1 MKFYN
6 REIEKQELINIR
18 NLSYESHSKLTV
30 ITGRRRVG
38 KTSLILH
45 ALDDEPFLYF
55 FVGRKSEADLCDEYV
70 KEISLKL
77 NIFVPTMDRFSDI
90 FRFLMEQGVQKKFT
104 LVIDEFQE
112 FINVNESVYS
122 DIQNFWDQYRIK
134 SHINFLVSG
143 SIYSLMV
150 KIFQDKKEPLFGRA
164 DSMIKVKPFNIDVL
178 KEILND
184 YKPGYEN
191 DELLA
196 LYTFTGGIPKYV
208 ELLVDNTQLTIPGMI
223 RFLCKDSSPF
233 LDEGRHLL
241 IQEFGKKYG
250 TYFSILSAIGR
261 GMNTQSEI
269 EAHLGEK
276 SLGGQLF
283 KLEDVYEVIT
293 KTRPIFSKEGSHT
306 VRYEINDNFLRFW
319 FRYIESNQ
327 SLLEIG
333 NNEGLMKIIENDYA
347 TYSGKTLELYF
358 KQKLAE
364 SQIFRN
370 IGSLWEPKGDQN
382 EIDIVA
388 VSLFEKKVLIV
399 EVKRQRKNFK
409 PQAFEEKVLILKKKE
424 LNRYDIETVCWDLT
438 DM

>member
-112 FINVNESVYS
+112 FINVNESVYR

>member
-112 FINVNESVYS
+112 FINVNESVYR

-364 SQIFRN
+364 SRIFRN